1 MIVDDLSLSKTLG
14 KGAFGEVYLGTKQ
27 GTQKQFAIKKI
38 DKKFTS
44 NPKAKKY
51 LDNEI
56 SILRDI
62 SHPNIVKLYDVKE
75 TSSFYYLVTEY
86 CNGGSLSDCLETY
99 IEKYNK
105 PFPEEVVQ
113 FLMRQIVSALSY
125 LHKKTILHRDIKL
138 DNILVQFDDENDRK
152 KQNLLKA
159 KVKMIDFGFARYLK
173 KEEIAMSTLGSPIN
187 MDPGILRKLNKMA
200 NSRDYGY
207 DEKADIWSLGT
218 ICYEMLIGKCAFDA
232 NSMKDLVR
240 KVEKGDYLIPKTLSK
255 EAVSFLNGMLQ
266 YDFKRRLT
274 AAQLYRHKF
283 LRKNYNEFT
292 RIDPNEL
299 KKNLK
304 GSKIRINT
312 KINQSIWEVFG
323 GYSDILDSINE
334 NEILEN
340 ASEEEN
346 KEEENAIKKEEE
358 EKKIEKKN
366 NKYESDNFKFENGLK
381 DNTIIIRREPSK
393 QENINGKL
401 LEEEFQKVYEMVNDD
416 FIYIEP
422 KLIPIIPGDDP
433 AVINKVSD
441 FCDNNL

>member
-1 MIVDDLSLSKTLG
+1 MIVDDLTLNKTLG

-27 GTQKQFAIKKI
+27 GTKEEFAIKKI

-75 TSSFYYLVTEY
+75 TSNFYYLVTEY

-99 IEKYNK
+99 IEKHNK

-173 KEEIAMSTLGSPIN
+173 KEELAMSTLGSPIN
-187 MDPGILRKLNKMA
+187 MDPGILRKLNKME

-255 EAVSFLNGMLQ
+255 EAVSFINGMLQ

-274 AAQLYRHKF
+274 ARQLYWHKF

-292 RIDPNEL
+292 RIDPNEI

-304 GSKIRINT
+304 GSKIRLNT
-312 KINQSIWEVFG
+312 KLNQSIWEVFR
-323 GYSDILDSINE
+323 GYSEILDSINE
-334 NEILEN
+334 NEILEIT
-340 ASEEEN
+340 SE
-346 KEEENAIKKEEE
+346 KE
-358 EKKIEKKN
+358 
-366 NKYESDNFKFENGLK
+366 
-381 DNTIIIRREPSK
+381 
-393 QENINGKL
+393 KL
-401 LEEEFQKVYEMVNDD
+401 LVEKFLKMYELVNDD

-422 KLIPIIPGDDP
+422 KLIPIILGHEP
-433 AVINKVSD
+433 ADINKDYD
-441 FCDNNL
+441 F

>member
-1 MIVDDLSLSKTLG
+1 MIVDDLTLNKTLG

-27 GTQKQFAIKKI
+27 GTKEEFAIKKI

-75 TSSFYYLVTEY
+75 TFNFYFLVTEY
-86 CNGGSLSDCLETY
+86 CNGGSLSDCLKKY
-99 IEKYNK
+99 IKKHNK

-113 FLMRQIVSALSY
+113 FIMKQIVSALYY

-255 EAVSFLNGMLQ
+255 EAVSFINGMLQ

-274 AAQLYRHKF
+274 ARQLYWHKF

-304 GSKIRINT
+304 GSKIRLNT
-312 KINQSIWEVFG
+312 KLNQSIWEVFR
-323 GYSDILDSINE
+323 GYSEILDSINE
-334 NEILEN
+334 NEILEIT
-340 ASEEEN
+340 SE
-346 KEEENAIKKEEE
+346 KE
-358 EKKIEKKN
+358 
-366 NKYESDNFKFENGLK
+366 
-381 DNTIIIRREPSK
+381 
-393 QENINGKL
+393 KL
-401 LEEEFQKVYEMVNDD
+401 LVEKFLKMYELVNDD

-422 KLIPIIPGDDP
+422 KLIPIILGHEP
-433 AVINKVSD
+433 ADINKDYD
-441 FCDNNL
+441 F